1 MTNSLCGKVIHTSK
15 EAAEPQQ
22 ASLASRHGMPPNI
35 YRCDKCSEY
44 LGQDIFHVG
53 YGADAEKLSKTA
65 RRLRTASSYRK
76 RKHSRREQLN
86 DGRW

>member
-1 MTNSLCGKVIHTSK
+1 MTDSLCGKVVHMSE

-22 ASLASRHGMPPNI
+22 ASLADRHGMPPNI
-35 YRCDKCSEY
+35 YRCDKCSDI
-44 LGQDIFHVG
+44 LGRDIFHVG

-65 RRLRTASSYRK
+65 SRLRTASSYRK
-76 RKHSRREQLN
+76 RKHRRRSQLN